1 MQPNERKEVM
11 GAEIRTLRST
21 DEGVAFVVHY
31 AGKTI
36 YHAGDLNWW
45 HWEGEPDAYNTKMRR
60 SYQSEFNKLQ
70 KVFYSF
76 LTDLFIFVWFTETI
90 SRN

>member
-1 MQPNERKEVM
+1 M

-45 HWEGEPDAYNTKMRR
+45 HWKKGEPDEKIQRCVGLIR
-60 SYQSEFNKLQ
+60 Q
-70 KVFYSF
+70 KSTV
-76 LTDLFIFVWFTETI
+76 
-90 SRN
+90 

>member
-1 MQPNERKEVM
+1 M

-36 YHAGDLNWW
+36 YHPG
-45 HWEGEPDAYNTKMRR
+45 
-60 SYQSEFNKLQ
+60 
-70 KVFYSF
+70 
-76 LTDLFIFVWFTETI
+76 I
-90 SRN
+90 

>member
-1 MQPNERKEVM
+1 M

-45 HWEGEPDAYNTKMRR
+45 HWEGEPDEKKYRDA
-60 SYQSEFNKLQ
+60 SGLSG
-70 KVFYSF
+70 
-76 LTDLFIFVWFTETI
+76 
-90 SRN
+90 RNQPSDG